1 MKKLFSAFCVA
12 LLLFGCSSKEK
23 NELEEALVSKFKDD
37 QDLKDYHL
45 DPKDIADCV
54 IEQIAD
60 ALPGFTGDPR
70 RNRFFEAH
78 AHFINASNPADAEKA
93 VTDYQELFGSANKAR
108 AAAMNVTTHIMTCMG
123 KAMDAGY
130 AEQGQQ

>member
-12 LLLFGCSSKEK
+12 LLLFGCSKGK
-23 NELEEALVSKFKDD
+23 DELEVALVAKFKDD

-45 DPKDIADCV
+45 DPKNIADCV

-60 ALPGFTGDPR
+60 ALPGFPGDPR

-78 AHFINASNPADAEKA
+78 AHFINASNPGDAEKA
-93 VTDYQELFGSANKAR
+93 VTDYQELFGSADKAR
-108 AAAMNVTTHIMTCMG
+108 EAAMNITTHIMTCMSI
-123 KAMDAGY
+123 AMEAGD